1 MRGMWFV
8 QLSGL
13 LPSKENPHRR
23 VHRAWNIMAEDLIDA
38 SKKAVHQ
45 AQAEGMTEVLVAQAV
60 SRGHVDI
67 E

>member
-23 VHRAWNIMAEDLIDA
+23 VHRAWNVMAEDLIEA

-45 AQAEGMTEVLVAQAV
+45 ANADGLTEIKVAQAV
-60 SRGHVDI
+60 SRGAVDI